1 MSPGICLTG
10 FSYTEKCFSPE
21 RMRKSHLPGTR
32 RNTNFASQTKQ
43 KRSSEHISASNKP
56 LKNTVMK
63 RLILTLT
70 ILCTTLGAAAMSK
83 SKIRTSAR
91 FLTDR
96 MAYELDLTPRQYDD
110 FYEINYDFLYEANL
124 VMDDVM
130 RGYRDAIYYYYT
142 LLDRRNEDAS
152 YVLTYYQYRKFMQ
165 ADYFYRPIFS
175 TGKKWNLRIYVTY
188 TNHKFFYYDAP
199 SHYNT
204 YRGEHG
210 RKNYSKGYYTDRY
223 KNQDRYT
230 NQMRI
235 SGSQNFSLNLK
246 NDFGVNMRDRNEEL
260 RYNNYSNSNQ
270 PNRTQDER
278 YRDVSGNKNS
288 PQINNRNSS
297 SGTVTSGRR
306 GSTTQTTQT
315 QTSTRTGRGT
325 RTESVSTSTRNSN
338 SSSTRTTQSN
348 TSSTT
353 TRAGRR

>member
-1 MSPGICLTG
+1 
-10 FSYTEKCFSPE
+10 
-21 RMRKSHLPGTR
+21 
-32 RNTNFASQTKQ
+32 
-43 KRSSEHISASNKP
+43 
-56 LKNTVMK
+56 MK

-246 NDFGVNMRDRNEEL
+246 NDFGVNMRDRNEGI

-306 GSTTQTTQT
+306 GSTTPTTQT

-325 RTESVSTSTRNSN
+325 RTESVST
-338 SSSTRTTQSN
+338 
-348 TSSTT
+348 
-353 TRAGRR
+353 

>member
-1 MSPGICLTG
+1 
-10 FSYTEKCFSPE
+10 
-21 RMRKSHLPGTR
+21 
-32 RNTNFASQTKQ
+32 
-43 KRSSEHISASNKP
+43 
-56 LKNTVMK
+56 MK
-63 RLILTLT
+63 RLIFTLT

-230 NQMRI
+230 NQVRI

-246 NDFGVNMRDRNEEL
+246 NDFGVNMRDRNEGI

-288 PQINNRNSS
+288 PQILHRPHRPRHLHALDVALAQSRPPHPPATAIHQVPVPHKATPAAQQQGPAEDKDWNPYYYCPLNFLGDNQNL
-297 SGTVTSGRR
+297 GLIPF
-306 GSTTQTTQT
+306 
-315 QTSTRTGRGT
+315 TG
-325 RTESVSTSTRNSN
+325 VSPK
-338 SSSTRTTQSN
+338 
-348 TSSTT
+348 
-353 TRAGRR
+353 